1 MKLKPHTQPIFI
13 ILLILCS
20 LTTMAQRIRPGI
32 EQLEARQFDILKG
45 KRVGLITNPTGIDS
59 KLKSTID
66 ILNEAEIV
74 NQIGRA
80 HV

>member
-1 MKLKPHTQPIFI
+1 MKLRPHIQPIFT

-20 LTTMAQRIRPGI
+20 LTTMAQSVRPGI

-59 KLKSTID
+59 KLKTDHRHS
-66 ILNEAEIV
+66 
-74 NQIGRA
+74 Q
-80 HV
+80 